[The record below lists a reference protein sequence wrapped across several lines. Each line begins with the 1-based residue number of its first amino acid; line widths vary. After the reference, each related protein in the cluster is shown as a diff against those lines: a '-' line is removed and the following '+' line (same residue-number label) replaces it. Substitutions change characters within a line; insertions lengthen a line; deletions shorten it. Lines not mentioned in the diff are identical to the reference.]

1 MLNPK
6 MRRHFLHGSP
16 VLFVGLISLFV
27 SFSGWYVATISEN
40 RAFELEFDG
49 RANNQAIIF
58 ENGVGAYWDKLYAVR
73 ALFDSSSKPVSREE
87 FESFSNSLLEN
98 HPAILNI
105 GWIPRIKREARVAH
119 ELAAARD
126 GIANY
131 HIRVATPDGSLP
143 VSPERDE
150 YFPKFYSTEART
162 SRIYG
167 LDLNDGGPR
176 AETVVRIRDGNLMST
191 SPPLMLHIGK
201 GDRLGFWAGL
211 PVYARGLPHEK
222 VEDRRDNLIGI
233 IQGVFQIGV
242 MIDTI
247 FSEVKTPVR
256 LYLFPPK
263 ARMEDRPV
271 YFRSRLGDG
280 SIEARSQAQI
290 NAGMYRSYLINF
302 GDVQWTL
309 IATPETAGLSPVGR
323 QRSWVVLISGLLLSG
338 GMMLF
343 IGAMRRSAR
352 ELEIANGKFAQQN
365 VRFDAALNNMAQGL
379 MMYDP
384 AGKLIISNRRMAE
397 LFGVPWEKWEKAA
410 LGTTV
415 PHLIQLTYNG
425 TNVAENHRAQIIA
438 DLDAILANRKTGTI
452 AFERTDG
459 RAYSAS
465 CTPMTDGGFVI
476 TFEDITERRRS
487 ENQITHMAHHD
498 PLTDLPNRAHFY
510 EKMNELLDRSAPKG
524 DFALLSLDL
533 DRFKRVNDTLGH
545 PIGDKLLQAVA
556 ARLRGCVRETDTVAR
571 LGGDEFAI
579 IQARS
584 SKPDDATLLAT
595 RLINAVSTPYQ
606 IDGHQI
612 TVGTSVGIAFAPKDG
627 ADPEQL
633 MKNADLALYSAKA
646 DGWSKYRLFEPRMEA
661 RKRKHRAIEPAL

>member
-1 MLNPK
+1 MFKITNW
-6 MRRHFLHGSP
+6 RQFRHIAP
-16 VLFVGLISLFV
+16 VLVVALVGVVASV
-27 SFSGWYVATISEN
+27 AGWYLAVGSEN
-40 RAFELEFDG
+40 RAFEIEFNG
-49 RANNQAIIF
+49 RAKNQAIIF

-73 ALFDSSSKPVSREE
+73 ALFNSSAKPVTREE

-105 GWIPRIKREARVAH
+105 GWIPLIKREAREAH

-162 SRIYG
+162 SRVYG
-167 LDLNDGGPR
+167 LDLNDGGSR
-176 AETVVRIRDGNLMST
+176 AQTVVRIRDGNLMST
-191 SPPLMLHIGK
+191 SPPLMLHIGQ

-211 PVYARGLPHEK
+211 PVYARGLPHETI
-222 VEDRRDNLIGI
+222 EDRRDNLIGL

-247 FSEVKTPVR
+247 FSDVKTPVR
-256 LYLFPPK
+256 LFLFAPM
-263 ARMEDRPV
+263 ATMDDRPV
-271 YFRSRLGDG
+271 YFRSRLGGG
-280 SIEARSQAQI
+280 SIEAKSQAQLI
-290 NAGMYRSYLINF
+290 AGMHQSYPVKF

-309 IATPETAGLSPVGR
+309 IATPETAGISPVNR
-323 QRSWVVLISGLLLSG
+323 QRSWIVLIYGLLLTG
-338 GMMLF
+338 GMTSF
-343 IGAMRRSAR
+343 IAAMRRSAR
-352 ELEIANGKFAQQN
+352 ELEMANSKFAQQN

-415 PHLIQLTYNG
+415 SQLMRLTYNG
-425 TNVAENHRAQIIA
+425 TNVAENHQAQIIA
-438 DLDAILANRKTGTI
+438 DLDVILANRKTGTI
-452 AFERTDG
+452 IFERTDG

-476 TFEDITERRRS
+476 TFEDITERRYN
-487 ENQITHMAHHD
+487 EDQIKHMAHYD
-498 PLTDLPNRAHFY
+498 ALTDLPNRGQFY
-510 EKMNELLDRSAPKG
+510 ERIDALLARAPP
-524 DFALLSLDL
+524 DARFALLSLDL

-545 PIGDKLLQAVA
+545 PIGDRLLQAVA
-556 ARLRGCVRETDTVAR
+556 ARLRSCVRETDIVAR
-571 LGGDEFAI
+571 LGGDEFAVV
-579 IQARS
+579 QEPL
-584 SKPDDATLLAT
+584 SKPGDAALLAT
-595 RLINAVSTPYQ
+595 RLIDAVSAPYQ
-606 IDGHQI
+606 IDGHEI
-612 TVGTSVGIAFAPKDG
+612 TVGTSVGVAFAPSDG
-627 ADPEQL
+627 ADPDQL
-633 MKNADLALYSAKA
+633 MKKADLALYSAKA
-646 DGWSKYRLFEPRMEA
+646 NGGSRCCFFEPEMEA
-661 RKRKHRAIEPAL
+661 RNRKKVTLDSAA